1 MTIIK
6 GLFMAGKKQTFNNI
20 EFKNIA
26 GNFDSYN
33 DLTLDGKKIVNE
45 IITKCSGKKGYP
57 HKKVCYILFNIYEV
71 NTDTIKYWLDYY
83 SAKYKEDSLPTINTV
98 RKFLTIIKQLS
109 VALVTA
115 HKKGVRLFKA
125 TQDGHYYLTP
135 VDKYEID
142 KLYDNGA
149 SAQEII
155 AVLQDRI
162 DDSAK

>member
-1 MTIIK
+1 
-6 GLFMAGKKQTFNNI
+6 
-20 EFKNIA
+20 
-26 GNFDSYN
+26 
-33 DLTLDGKKIVNE
+33 
-45 IITKCSGKKGYP
+45 
-57 HKKVCYILFNIYEV
+57 YEV

>member
-1 MTIIK
+1 
-6 GLFMAGKKQTFNNI
+6 MAGKKQTFNNT

-26 GNFDSYN
+26 GNFSSYN
-33 DLTLDGKKIVNE
+33 DLTLNGKKIVTE

-57 HKKVCYILFNIYEV
+57 HKKVYYVLFNIYEV
-71 NTDTIKYWLDYY
+71 NTDAIKYWLDYY
-83 SAKYKEDSLPTINTV
+83 SAKYKEDLPPTINTV

-115 HKKGVRLFKA
+115 HKKGVRLFKVA
-125 TQDGHYYLTP
+125 QVGHYYLTP

-142 KLYDNGA
+142 KMYDNGA

-155 AVLQDRI
+155 TVLQHMI

>member
-1 MTIIK
+1 VVIT
-6 GLFMAGKKQTFNNI
+6 GLFMAGKKQTFNNT

-26 GNFDSYN
+26 GNFSSYN
-33 DLTLDGKKIVNE
+33 DLTLNGKKIVTE

-57 HKKVCYILFNIYEV
+57 HKKVYYVLFNIYEV
-71 NTDTIKYWLDYY
+71 NTDAIKYWLDYY

-125 TQDGHYYLTP
+125 AQDGHHYLTP

-142 KLYDNGA
+142 KMYDNGA

-155 AVLQDRI
+155 AVLQHMI

>member
-1 MTIIK
+1 
-6 GLFMAGKKQTFNNI
+6 MAGKRQNFDNT

-26 GNFDSYN
+26 GNFSSYD
-33 DLTLDGKKIVNE
+33 DLTLNGKKIVNE

-57 HKKVCYILFNIYEV
+57 HKKVYYVLFNIFEV
-71 NTDTIKYWLDYY
+71 NIDTIKYWLDYY

-115 HKKGVRLFKA
+115 HKEGVRLFKA
-125 TQDGHYYLTP
+125 AQDGHYYLTP
-135 VDKYEID
+135 VDKCEID
-142 KLYDNGA
+142 KMNDNGA

-155 AVLQDRI
+155 AVLQHMI